1 MAAPELR
8 AVDRN
13 AMIRSS
19 EQERVMDPAATE
31 DRGSH
36 AALQN
41 LQSVLTADEK
51 LEAWAL
57 QVRLFALNHRRIALG
72 ATSGRFLAVTRP
84 LFGGFDLTDVRWQDL
99 KEVHLHVGILGAS
112 LRITAFAGSDLAS
125 ASGPTRTLLY
135 EGLNKDQ
142 AQALYRIC
150 QAHDQAWR
158 EKRRIRDLEELRA
171 RSGGIQLG
179 ASSGAAA
186 AAAGSDNDASSRL
199 RNAKSMLESG
209 LITDSE
215 YEALK
220 AKIISNV

>member
-1 MAAPELR
+1 MEG
-8 AVDRN
+8 
-13 AMIRSS
+13 
-19 EQERVMDPAATE
+19 PAGQ
-31 DRGSH
+31 DRGSE

-41 LQSVLTADEK
+41 LNSVLTADEK
-51 LEAWAL
+51 LEAWAM
-57 QVRLFALNHRRIALG
+57 QRRIFALNHRRIALG

-99 KEVHLHVGILGAS
+99 KEVHLRVGVLGAS
-112 LRITAFAGSDLAS
+112 LRLTALVGSDLAS

-135 EGLNKDQ
+135 EGLHKEQ

-171 RSGGIQLG
+171 RSGGIQFS
-179 ASSGAAA
+179 AGAAGAPPPAATAGTPGVA
-186 AAAGSDNDASSRL
+186 AAHEGDAASRL
-199 RNAKSMLESG
+199 RSAKSMLESG

>member
-1 MAAPELR
+1 
-8 AVDRN
+8 
-13 AMIRSS
+13 
-19 EQERVMDPAATE
+19 MDPAATE

-179 ASSGAAA
+179 ASSGDA
-186 AAAGSDNDASSRL
+186 AAAGSDNDAASRL

>member
-1 MAAPELR
+1 MNE
-8 AVDRN
+8 
-13 AMIRSS
+13 
-19 EQERVMDPAATE
+19 PASE
-31 DRGSH
+31 DRGSQ

-41 LQSVLTADEK
+41 LNSVLTADEK
-51 LEAWAL
+51 LEAWAI
-57 QVRLFALNHRRIALG
+57 QRRVFALSHRRVALG
-72 ATSGRFLAVTRP
+72 ATSGRFLAVVRP
-84 LFGGFDLTDVRWQDL
+84 MFGGFDLTDVRWQDL
-99 KEVHLHVGILGAS
+99 KEVHLHVGIVGAS
-112 LRITAFAGSDLAS
+112 LQLTAFTGTDLAS
-125 ASGPTRTLLY
+125 ASGPTRVLIY
-135 EGLNKDQ
+135 EGLRKDQ

-158 EKRRIRDLEELRA
+158 EKRRVRDLEELRA

-179 ASSGAAA
+179 ASPAP
-186 AAAGSDNDASSRL
+186 AAAGDGDAAGRL

>member
-1 MAAPELR
+1 MDQAPT
-8 AVDRN
+8 D
-13 AMIRSS
+13 
-19 EQERVMDPAATE
+19 
-31 DRGSH
+31 DRGGQ

-51 LEAWAL
+51 LEAWAI
-57 QVRLFALNHRRIALG
+57 QRRLFALNHRRVALG
-72 ATSGRFLAVTRP
+72 ATSGRFLAVARP

-99 KEVHLHVGILGAS
+99 KEVHLRVGILSAS
-112 LRITAFAGSDLAS
+112 LELTALVGSDLAS
-125 ASGPTRTLLY
+125 AAGPTRTLRY
-135 EGLNKDQ
+135 EGLLKEQ

-158 EKRRIRDLEELRA
+158 EKRRVRDLEELRA

-179 ASSGAAA
+179 AS
-186 AAAGSDNDASSRL
+186 AAGVASSPAADGDAASRL
-199 RNAKSMLESG
+199 RSAKSMLESG

>member
-1 MAAPELR
+1 
-8 AVDRN
+8 
-13 AMIRSS
+13 
-19 EQERVMDPAATE
+19 MDQPPID
-31 DRGSH
+31 DRGSQ

-51 LEAWAL
+51 LEAWAI
-57 QVRLFALNHRRIALG
+57 QRRLFALNHRRVALG

-99 KEVHLHVGILGAS
+99 KEVHLRVGILSAS
-112 LRITAFAGSDLAS
+112 LELTALVGSDLAS
-125 ASGPTRTLLY
+125 AAGPTRTLRY
-135 EGLNKDQ
+135 EGLLKEQ

-158 EKRRIRDLEELRA
+158 EKRRVRDLEELRA

-179 ASSGAAA
+179 TGAATAASSAAA
-186 AAAGSDNDASSRL
+186 DGDAASRL
-199 RNAKSMLESG
+199 RSAKSMLESG
-209 LITDSE
+209 LITDAE